1 MISRYLKLAILI
13 IVVGTIATYVLLV
26 IIPKQSYNT
35 AKAIGKDFSEAFQ
48 FTPEVKVR
56 NTIVLQQQTAILELA
71 TLAQNFQHRHSWKN
85 SWMKSTKQI
94 EINGSFEAKCGFDL
108 QHRFSIVLE
117 GEKII
122 VYLPPP
128 KILSLESKGD
138 LTFRDENGYWNW
150 VNEEDRAQ
158 AVNAF
163 ITDARAYAEQAS
175 FIQDTK
181 KATEEKLRD
190 LLKTYTDEVIFVYE
204 ETIPLSPTR

>member
-13 IVVGTIATYVLLV
+13 IIVGTIAAYVLLV

-71 TLAQNFQHRHSWKN
+71 TLMQNFQHRYGWKN

-94 EINGSFEAKCGFDL
+94 EITGSFEAKCGFDL
-108 QHRFSIVLE
+108 QHKFSIVLE
-117 GEKII
+117 GDKII

-128 KILSLESKGD
+128 KILSLEPKGD
-138 LTFRDENGYWNW
+138 MTFRDENGYWNW
-150 VNEEDRAQ
+150 VNEEDRAN

-163 ITDARAYAEQAS
+163 VTDARTYAEQAS
-175 FIQDTK
+175 FINDTK
-181 KATEEKLRD
+181 KVMEKKLRD
-190 LLKTYTDEVIFVYE
+190 LLKTYADEVVFVYD
-204 ETIPLSPTR
+204 ETIPLSPAR